1 MLHEEFTT
9 GRRLRDILAD
19 MNALNSPHHVEL
31 PHHHVE
37 LPHNHV
43 ELPHHHAQLQKRE
56 SNIKDTLAKDV
67 FTQRHGL
74 SDSLK
79 ETKRQQKVHRLQ
91 EMRENIEHNKD
102 EHRRKKILQEWNRMH
117 TGNRS
122 IEQESRVLG
131 DIPGYNNNATVKL
144 YNVTYKSHSKLN
156 NSEVER
162 KIKSDVNKTGSV
174 GELKVQSNLSERER
188 LRHLERIP
196 PENAPGEWGE
206 GVSVRKDRLSK
217 EEKKKYEELY
227 KKNSFSQY
235 VSDMISVHRRLKD
248 TRNAR

>member
-1 MLHEEFTT
+1 MTLMILMLHEEFTT
-9 GRRLRDILAD
+9 GRRLRDILTD

-31 PHHHVE
+31 PR
-37 LPHNHV
+37 V

-56 SNIKDTLAKDV
+56 SNIKDTLPKDV
-67 FTQRHGL
+67 IVQHHGL
-74 SDSLK
+74 SGSLK

-91 EMRENIEHNKD
+91 EMRANNEHNKE

-117 TGNRS
+117 SGNRS

-131 DIPGYNNNATVKL
+131 NISGYNNNATVKL
-144 YNVTYKSHSKLN
+144 YNVTHKSHSKLN
-156 NSEVER
+156 DSEVEG
-162 KIKSDVNKTGSV
+162 KIKSDVNKTENV
-174 GELKVQSNLSERER
+174 GELKIQSNLSERER

-206 GVSVRKDRLSK
+206 GVTAGKGRLSK
-217 EEKKKYEELY
+217 EERKKYDDLY